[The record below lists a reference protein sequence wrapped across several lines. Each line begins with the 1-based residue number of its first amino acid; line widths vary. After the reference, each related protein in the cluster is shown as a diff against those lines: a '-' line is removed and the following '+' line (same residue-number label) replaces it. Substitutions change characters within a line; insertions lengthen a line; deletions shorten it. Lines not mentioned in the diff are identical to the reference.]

1 MIGNMVLTQPERTA
15 AEPVASPLTG
25 TRVQGTY
32 RLQPF
37 DRKVFAAAVA
47 LFALLTVFSAGYG
60 FDRDELYFL
69 DCARH
74 LALSYVD
81 QPVFTPLVAR
91 VALTLFGVSVV
102 GLRLFAA
109 LAAAAT
115 VVCGGALAREF
126 GGGSRAQFLSAL
138 GCAVSPALIGADHLM
153 GPTAFDILAWT
164 AFALVVVRIGRSGN
178 LRLWPVAGLV
188 LGLGLTN
195 KHSIGF
201 FALALVV
208 GTIASG
214 GWRLMVNRWFALGAV
229 IAGMFTVPD
238 LWWQAHHGWATIA
251 MTRALNQENG
261 GLRNVPGF
269 ILSQTFMAS
278 PVLIPV
284 WWRGLRVLRAS
295 ERPLWRGLAWSY
307 AILLV
312 FFMFTSGAKPY
323 YIAGTYMY
331 LVPAGMV
338 AIEPAL
344 ASAANRVRRLT
355 LLLGVSLLV
364 TLPLTLPVLP
374 GSDIGFTA
382 AVNPVLTETVGWPQ
396 LVAQVDRAWY
406 SLTPAQRSV
415 GVIFTSNYGED
426 GAINELGRRLGLPE
440 AVGDH
445 NNDWWWG
452 PGQPDAQV
460 VLAVAPGPM
469 DTTSYDLYLHRYFG
483 RVVQVATITNSE
495 HLHNQEYGG
504 HIYICTQPR
513 RPWDQ
518 MWPEL
523 RHYD

>member
-1 MIGNMVLTQPERTA
+1 MIGNKVLTPAERA
-15 AEPVASPLTG
+15 AAASVASPLTG
-25 TRVQGTY
+25 TGVRGTY
-32 RLQPF
+32 RLQPL
-37 DRKVFAAAVA
+37 DRRAFTAAAA
-47 LFALLTVFSAGYG
+47 LFALLMVFSAGYG
-60 FDRDELYFL
+60 FHRDELYFL

-91 VALTLFGVSVV
+91 VALNLFGVSVV

-109 LAAAAT
+109 VAAAAT

-164 AFALVVVRIGRSGN
+164 ALALVVVRIRRTGN

-201 FALALVV
+201 FALALLV
-208 GTIASG
+208 GTVASG
-214 GWRLMVNRWFALGAV
+214 GWRLMANRWFALGAV
-229 IAGMFTVPD
+229 IAGMFSVPD

-251 MTRALNQENG
+251 MTRALNQQNG
-261 GLRNVPGF
+261 GLHNVPGF

-295 ERPLWRGLAWSY
+295 ERPLWRGLACSY
-307 AILLV
+307 GILLV
-312 FFMFTSGAKPY
+312 FFMFNSGAKPY

-344 ASAANRVRRLT
+344 ASAAHRVRRLT
-355 LLLGVSLLV
+355 LWLGVSLLV
-364 TLPLTLPVLP
+364 TLPITLPVLP
-374 GSDIGFTA
+374 AGDIGFTA
-382 AVNPVLTETVGWPQ
+382 AVNPVLAETVGWPQ

-406 SLTPAQRSV
+406 SLSPAQRAL
-415 GVIFTSNYGED
+415 GVIFTSNYGEE
-426 GAINELGRRLGLPE
+426 GAINELGRQLGLPE

-452 PGQPDAQV
+452 PGRPDAQV
-460 VLAVAPGPM
+460 VLAVAPGPK
-469 DTTSYDLYLHRYFG
+469 DTTGYGLYLHRHFG
-483 RVVQVATITNSE
+483 RVVQAATITNSE

-504 HIYICTQPR
+504 QIYICSQPR
-513 RPWDQ
+513 LPWDQ
-518 MWPEL
+518 IWPQL

>member
-1 MIGNMVLTQPERTA
+1 VD
-15 AEPVASPLTG
+15 SPLTG
-25 TRVQGTY
+25 TGVQGTY
-32 RLQPF
+32 RLQRL
-37 DRKVFAAAVA
+37 DRRAFAAAAA
-47 LFALLTVFSAGYG
+47 LFALLMVLSAGYG

-91 VALTLFGVSVV
+91 VALTLFGVSVE

-109 LAAAAT
+109 LAAAGT
-115 VVCGGALAREF
+115 VVCAGALAREF

-164 AFALVVVRIGRSGN
+164 ALALVVVRIGRTGN

-188 LGLGLTN
+188 VGLGLTN

-201 FALALVV
+201 FALALLV
-208 GTIASG
+208 GTIVSG
-214 GWRLMVNRWFALGAV
+214 GGRLVANRWFALGAV
-229 IAGMFTVPD
+229 IAAVFTVPD
-238 LWWQAHHGWATIA
+238 LWWQSHHGWATIA

-261 GLRNVPGF
+261 GLHNVPGF
-269 ILSQTFMAS
+269 ILSQTFMAA

-307 AILLV
+307 GILLV

-344 ASAANRVRRLT
+344 ASAANRARRLT
-355 LLLGVSLLV
+355 LWLGVSVLV
-364 TLPLTLPVLP
+364 TLPLTLPVMP
-374 GSDIGFTA
+374 AGDIGFTA
-382 AVNPVLTETVGWPQ
+382 AINPVLTETVGWPQ
-396 LVAQVDRAWY
+396 LVAQVDRAWN
-406 SLTPAQRSV
+406 SLTPAQRAA
-415 GVIFTSNYGED
+415 GVIFTSNYGEE
-426 GAINELGRRLGLPE
+426 GSINELGRRLGLPQ

-452 PGQPDAQV
+452 PGRPDAQV
-460 VLAVAPGPM
+460 VLAVAPGPK
-469 DTTSYDLYLHRYFG
+469 DTTGYDLYLHRYFG
-483 RVVQVATITNSE
+483 SVVQVATITNSE

-504 HIYICTQPR
+504 QIYICTQPA
-513 RPWDQ
+513 RPWKQ
-518 MWPEL
+518 TWPEL